1 MSQEY
6 QRNPAVRLLSAELDK
21 CDYHFQETDE
31 ERAPNFLLLPSG
43 RKANRVMMG
52 GTLME
57 VEDTS
62 DDSTPYWKA
71 RVNDGTGEFLA
82 FAGQYQPEAASVL
95 QTIANDDSM
104 PPAFVLMVGKTREY
118 RPEDEEGEVIVNLQP
133 NTISVVDEE
142 QRDMWLKDT
151 VESTISRLEQSEG
164 EYVRRSEDRYGDRVS
179 MLKSDVLESLENLEE

>member
-1 MSQEY
+1 
-6 QRNPAVRLLSAELDK
+6 
-21 CDYHFQETDE
+21 
-31 ERAPNFLLLPSG
+31 
-43 RKANRVMMG
+43 
-52 GTLME
+52 ME

-62 DDSTPYWKA
+62 NDNTPYWKA

-133 NTISVVDEE
+133 NTISIVDEE
-142 QRDMWLKDT
+142 QRDMWLQDT

-179 MLKSDVLESLENLEE
+179 LLKSDVLEALENLEE